1 MLKCCIL
8 TLFLW
13 NILHRFATVIKG
25 TIDTETQ
32 FITTNTFIH
41 SNTQIQIV
49 FNFSPVEGYILLC
62 SGKLRGSRGIL
73 TEPRSAPE
81 LAPVPDSEQWTLVS
95 CGPGGSPDQCLSSL
109 STTLRQSMS
118 QPCLY
123 YHHKQKYTSI
133 KCKKKRLFPRAER
146 PRGIPTGGWWRGQ
159 HSTFSNIDF
168 ALHIATHTAAK
179 HTNTLCKHCQ
189 PSWIVKQLKN
199 TFAIIETIMGHKKL
213 RMFGI
218 LV

>member
-1 MLKCCIL
+1 M
-8 TLFLW
+8 
-13 NILHRFATVIKG
+13 
-25 TIDTETQ
+25 
-32 FITTNTFIH
+32 
-41 SNTQIQIV
+41 
-49 FNFSPVEGYILLC
+49 
-62 SGKLRGSRGIL
+62 
-73 TEPRSAPE
+73 
-81 LAPVPDSEQWTLVS
+81 
-95 CGPGGSPDQCLSSL
+95 
-109 STTLRQSMS
+109 
-118 QPCLY
+118 
-123 YHHKQKYTSI
+123 QKEN
-133 KCKKKRLFPRAER
+133 LFPRAER
-146 PRGIPTGGWWRGQ
+146 PRGISSGGWWRGQ